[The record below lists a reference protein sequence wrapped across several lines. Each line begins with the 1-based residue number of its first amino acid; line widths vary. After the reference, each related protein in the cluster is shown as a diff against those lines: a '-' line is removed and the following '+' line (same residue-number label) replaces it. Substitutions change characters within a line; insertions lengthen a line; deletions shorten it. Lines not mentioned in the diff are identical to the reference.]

1 MKIAT
6 WTLADTLR
14 EYDAGRQDDEID
26 RFRNMRGGLATVIRA
41 AAESRDE
48 DGLPYPHQAKN
59 WSFWPDS
66 IPQAMAILPKAEARF
81 QACEDFNAILE
92 LVTELVADI
101 PGLRTLYCYDV
112 AFRIG
117 AFLGHFPERVFLHAG
132 TREGAKRL
140 GLPWRRGYLQV
151 SELPEA
157 LRQRQ
162 PWEVENILCH
172 HAKRCRRQDRQAK

>member
-1 MKIAT
+1 MKTAT
-6 WTLADTLR
+6 WTLADALR
-14 EYDAGRQDDEID
+14 EYDAGRQDDEVD
-26 RFRNMRGGLATVIRA
+26 RFRNMRGSLATVIRT

-48 DGLPYPHQAKN
+48 EGLPYPHQAKN
-59 WSFWPDS
+59 WNFWPDS
-66 IPQAMAILPKAEARF
+66 IPKAMRVLQRAEDRF
-81 QACEDFNAILE
+81 QTCEDFDAIHE
-92 LVTELVADI
+92 LVKELVADI

-117 AFLGHFPERVFLHAG
+117 VFLGHFPERLFLHSG

-140 GLPWRRGYLQV
+140 GLPWQRDYLQM
-151 SELPEA
+151 SELPGS

-172 HAKRCRRQDRQAK
+172 HAKRCRRQDRRMK